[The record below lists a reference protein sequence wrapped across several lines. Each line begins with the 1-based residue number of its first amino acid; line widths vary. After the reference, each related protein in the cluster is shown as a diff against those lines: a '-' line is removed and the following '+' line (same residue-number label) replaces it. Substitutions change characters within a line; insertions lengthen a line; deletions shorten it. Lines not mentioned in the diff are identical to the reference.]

1 MLLRLNRVFK
11 IKVQIRNNRF
21 SMKNNIKNIE
31 LLAPAKNKETAV
43 SAINAGADAVYV
55 GYLKFGARSSAGNS
69 IEDIKEIVDY
79 AHIYDAKVYVTLNT
93 IFKNEEIEQVVELI
107 NNLYEINVDG
117 IIIQDMGLLEFDL
130 PPIPIIAS
138 TQCHNNTVE
147 KIQFL
152 EKTGFKRVILPRE
165 FSIEE
170 IKNISKNTNVELESF
185 VHGALCVSY
194 SGQCYLSQAIGGR
207 SANRGECA
215 QPCRKKYSLKDNNGN
230 FIAKDKY
237 LLSLKDFNL
246 SKQLKDLILAGVTS
260 FKIEGRLKDETYI
273 KNIVSFYRQ
282 EIDDILDDL
291 NLTKVSIGES
301 IIEFE
306 PNPYKTFNRGYT
318 TYFLNERSKDI
329 SAINHSKSIGE
340 FIGNVINTN
349 PNFFTIENNI
359 LNVSDGICF
368 FDEKQELIGSKIN
381 KIENGAIFPNSMTGI
396 KKGTKIYRNY
406 NHKFET
412 ILSNSN
418 IARKIKVNI
427 FISQNEN
434 DFLIKISD
442 EKGISAEKII
452 KNTYEPANNADSARK
467 TIKKQFSK
475 LGDTEFVVNNINV
488 DLKNAPFISISEL
501 NSLRRELIEKLQ
513 QKRKE
518 NYKKQQRK
526 KPIETVNYPN
536 PKLSFEANIYNDK
549 AELFYKKRGVT
560 EIELAAEKQKSMT
573 GKRVM
578 TTKHCLKYLF
588 DLCPKQNKNQK
599 FKEPLVLVDD
609 YKKEYLLEF
618 DCKNC
623 EMHIKF

>member
-1 MLLRLNRVFK
+1 
-11 IKVQIRNNRF
+11 
-21 SMKNNIKNIE
+21 MKNNMKKIE
-31 LLAPAKNKETAV
+31 LLAPAKNKETAF
-43 SAINAGADAVYV
+43 SAINAGADAIYV

-69 IEDIKEIVDY
+69 MEDIKEIVDY
-79 AHIYDAKVYVTLNT
+79 AHIYDVKVYITLNT
-93 IFKNEEIEQVVELI
+93 IFKNEEIEQVIELI
-107 NNLYEINVDG
+107 HNLYDINVDG
-117 IIIQDMGLLEFDL
+117 IIIQDMGILEFDL

-138 TQCHNNTVE
+138 TQCHNNTLE
-147 KIQFL
+147 KVQFL
-152 EKTGFKRVILPRE
+152 EETGFKRVILPRE
-165 FSIEE
+165 FSLED

-215 QPCRKKYSLKDNNGN
+215 QPCRKKYSLRDNNGN

-246 SKQLKDLILAGVTS
+246 SKQLKDLILAGITS

-282 EIDDILDDL
+282 EIDDVLKEL
-291 NLTKVSIGES
+291 NLTKSSIGES

-306 PNPYKTFNRGYT
+306 PNPNKTFNRGYS
-318 TYFLNERSKDI
+318 TYFLNKRSKDI
-329 SAINHSKSIGE
+329 SAINYSKSLGE
-340 FIGNVINTN
+340 FIGSVNNINQN
-349 PNFFTIENNI
+349 SFTVENNF

-368 FDEKQELIGSKIN
+368 FDENQELIGTKIN
-381 KIENGAIFPNSMTGI
+381 TIENSNIFPNSMIKI

-412 ILSNSN
+412 ILTNSN
-418 IARKIKVNI
+418 IVRKIKVNI
-427 FISQNEN
+427 SISQKEN
-434 DFLIKISD
+434 DFLIKVSD
-442 EKGISAEKII
+442 VKGITAEKVI
-452 KNTYEPANNADSARK
+452 KNTYELANNEDSAIK

-475 LGDTEFVVNNINV
+475 LGDTEFIADKISVN
-488 DLKNAPFISISEL
+488 LENAPFISISEL
-501 NSLRRELIEKLQ
+501 NFLRRELVEKFQ
-513 QKRKE
+513 QTRKE
-518 NYKKQQRK
+518 NYEKQLRK
-526 KPIETVNYPN
+526 NPIKTVSYPN
-536 PKLSFEANIYNDK
+536 PKLSFEANVYNDK
-549 AELFYKKRGVT
+549 AASFYKKRGVT

-599 FKEPLVLVDD
+599 FKEPFFLIDD
-609 YKKEYLLEF
+609 YKKEYMLEF

-623 EMHIKF
+623 EMHINF